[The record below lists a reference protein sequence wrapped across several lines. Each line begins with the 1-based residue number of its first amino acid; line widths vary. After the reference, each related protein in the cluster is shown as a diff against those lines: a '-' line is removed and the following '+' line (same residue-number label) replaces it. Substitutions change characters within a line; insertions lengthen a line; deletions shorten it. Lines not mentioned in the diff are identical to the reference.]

1 MRLKFDPSQDITP
14 TDWLTFPQQRVLEL
28 VSGKVFH
35 DGLGELGRLREK
47 FNFYPQDIWY
57 YLLASQWT
65 KISQEEAFV
74 GRCGDVGDELGSQV
88 VASRIVRELMRLC
101 FLMERKYAPYSKW
114 FGTAFSRL
122 TIAEKL
128 APILRKVLLSESWK
142 EREQNLSQAYEM
154 VAEKHNTLGITD
166 PLPTK
171 VKEYYGRPYL
181 AIGAEAFAQAIR
193 TKITDPEVLA
203 VKPNIG
209 SVDQFIDSTD
219 ILEKPEMLK
228 IFKELYEQ

>member
-1 MRLKFDPSQDITP
+1 
-14 TDWLTFPQQRVLEL
+14 
-28 VSGKVFH
+28 
-35 DGLGELGRLREK
+35 
-47 FNFYPQDIWY
+47 
-57 YLLASQWT
+57 
-65 KISQEEAFV
+65 
-74 GRCGDVGDELGSQV
+74 
-88 VASRIVRELMRLC
+88 
-101 FLMERKYAPYSKW
+101 MERKYAPYSKW